1 MQKLKPG
8 GGELSL
14 KFIAT
19 VIVLMVVIIAIT
31 YLFADYQHRIKLKE
45 VKIVY
50 EDKIKVV
57 TTQAK
62 KFADNISIAL
72 TYLDT
77 AREDLKNAKLNFEKT
92 MFWLEEKN
100 YREMKNASFNA
111 RFYFNRSHVIF
122 EKSMYYLKLS
132 ANTSTEEYK
141 EVIQYYINYTCSAI
155 NMTHYGKIMSSHLEN
170 ASTYYLN
177 GKDLEA
183 NQEMESFEEAKQSYD
198 SFEEKMNEYLMQIK
212 DYYNIRE

>member
-31 YLFADYQHRIKLKE
+31 YLFADYQHKIKLKE

-77 AREDLKNAKLNFEKT
+77 AREDLKNAKLNFEKA
-92 MFWLEEKN
+92 MFWLEENN

-141 EVIQYYINYTCSAI
+141 EVIQYYINYTYSAI
-155 NMTHYGKIMSSHLEN
+155 NMTHYGEIMSSHLEN

-198 SFEEKMNEYLMQIK
+198 LFEEQMNEYLMQIK